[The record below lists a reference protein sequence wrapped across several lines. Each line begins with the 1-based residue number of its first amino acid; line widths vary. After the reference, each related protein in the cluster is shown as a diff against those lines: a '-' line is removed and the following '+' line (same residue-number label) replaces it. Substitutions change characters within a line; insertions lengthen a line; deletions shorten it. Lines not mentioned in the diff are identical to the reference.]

1 MTPLV
6 VLGMILGYFLL
17 LMLVSQLTSRKAD
30 NAAFFLGNRKSPW
43 FVVAFGMLGASLS
56 GVTFISVPGWVLDT
70 NFTYMQMVMGYFL
83 GYLVIAF
90 VLLPLYYRMN
100 LTSIYGYLDKRF
112 GLSAYKT
119 GAAFFLL
126 SRTIGASFRLFIVA
140 EVLQLV
146 VFDAWNVPFWVT
158 VIVTILFIWL
168 YTFRGGIKTI
178 IWTDT
183 LQTAL
188 MLTAVVATVVIIAR
202 QMDLSFIG
210 MVDVIRDSDYSR
222 MFVFDDW
229 QNRQHFFKQ
238 FLSGMLIT
246 IVMTG
251 LDQDMMQKNLS
262 CRNLKEAKTNMVTYG
277 LAFIP
282 FNLLFLSLG
291 VLLVVF
297 SQSNGIALPADGDHL
312 YPLLAQSQLGNVV
325 LAFFI
330 LGLTASAYSSAD
342 SALTSLTTSF
352 TVDILDGKKLPEKKL
367 KRLRTRVHIGVSL
380 LLLVVIMIFSLV
392 KDRSVVDSIFTVASY
407 TYGPLLGMFA
417 FGILTKRQL
426 RMKFV
431 PIIAILSP
439 VLSYFIM
446 LIVARVWGYAFAYEL
461 LLVNGTLCFMGLWMA
476 SYRKEPAA

>member
-6 VLGMILGYFLL
+6 VLVMILGYFLL

-188 MLTAVVATVVIIAR
+188 MLTAVVATVVIIAK

-210 MVDVIRDSDYSR
+210 MVDVIHDSDYSR

-229 QNRQHFFKQ
+229 QSRQHFFKQ

-262 CRNLKEAKTNMVTYG
+262 CRNLKDAKTNMVTYG

-312 YPLLAQSQLGNVV
+312 YPLLAQSQLGN
-325 LAFFI
+325 
-330 LGLTASAYSSAD
+330 
-342 SALTSLTTSF
+342 
-352 TVDILDGKKLPEKKL
+352 
-367 KRLRTRVHIGVSL
+367 
-380 LLLVVIMIFSLV
+380 
-392 KDRSVVDSIFTVASY
+392 
-407 TYGPLLGMFA
+407 
-417 FGILTKRQL
+417 
-426 RMKFV
+426 
-431 PIIAILSP
+431 
-439 VLSYFIM
+439 
-446 LIVARVWGYAFAYEL
+446 
-461 LLVNGTLCFMGLWMA
+461 
-476 SYRKEPAA
+476 

>member
-70 NFTYMQMVMGYFL
+70 DFTYMQMVMGYFL

-461 LLVNGTLCFMGLWMA
+461 LLVNGALCFAGLWMA
-476 SYRKEPAA
+476 SYRDELKT

>member
-1 MTPLV
+1 MTPLA

-70 NFTYMQMVMGYFL
+70 DFTYMQMVMGYFL

-188 MLTAVVATVVIIAR
+188 MLTAVVATLVIIAK

-229 QNRQHFFKQ
+229 QSRQHFFKQ

-380 LLLVVIMIFSLV
+380 LLLVVILIFGLV
-392 KDRSVVDSIFTVASY
+392 KNRSVVDSIFTVASY

-461 LLVNGTLCFMGLWMA
+461 LLVNGVLCFLG
-476 SYRKEPAA
+476 

>member
-6 VLGMILGYFLL
+6 VLVMILGYFLL

-188 MLTAVVATVVIIAR
+188 MLTAVVATVVIIAK

-210 MVDVIRDSDYSR
+210 MVDVIHDSDYSR

-229 QNRQHFFKQ
+229 QSRQHFFKQ

-262 CRNLKEAKTNMVTYG
+262 CRNLKDAKTNMVTYG

-330 LGLTASAYSSAD
+330 LGLIASAYSSAD

-352 TVDILDGKKLPEKKL
+352 TVDILDGKKLAEKKL

-380 LLLVVIMIFSLV
+380 LLLVVIMIFNLV

-417 FGILTKRQL
+417 FGIFTKRQL

-446 LIVARVWGYAFAYEL
+446 LVVARVWGYAFAYEL

-476 SYRKEPAA
+476 SYRDELKT

>member
-1 MTPLV
+1 MTPLA

-70 NFTYMQMVMGYFL
+70 DFTYMQMVMGYFL

-188 MLTAVVATVVIIAR
+188 MLTAVVATLVIIAK

-229 QNRQHFFKQ
+229 QSRQHFFKQ

-380 LLLVVIMIFSLV
+380 LLLVVILIFGLV
-392 KDRSVVDSIFTVASY
+392 KNRSVVDSIFTVASY

-461 LLVNGTLCFMGLWMA
+461 LLVNGVLCFLGLWMA
-476 SYRKEPAA
+476 SYRDELRT

>member
-461 LLVNGTLCFMGLWMA
+461 LLVNGALCFAGLWMA
-476 SYRKEPAA
+476 SYRDELKT

>member
-1 MTPLV
+1 MTPLL

-158 VIVTILFIWL
+158 VILTILFIWL

-183 LQTAL
+183 LQTTL
-188 MLTAVVATVVIIAR
+188 MLTAVVATLVIIAK

-229 QNRQHFFKQ
+229 QSRQHFFKQ

-325 LAFFI
+325 LALFI

-380 LLLVVIMIFSLV
+380 LLLVVIMIFGLV
-392 KDRSVVDSIFTVASY
+392 KNRSVVDSIFTVASY

-461 LLVNGTLCFMGLWMA
+461 LLVNGVLCFLGLWMA
-476 SYRKEPAA
+476 SYRDELRT

>member
-1 MTPLV
+1 MTPLA

-70 NFTYMQMVMGYFL
+70 DFTYMQMVMGYFL

-188 MLTAVVATVVIIAR
+188 MLTAVVATLVIIAK

-229 QNRQHFFKQ
+229 QSRQHFFKQ

-380 LLLVVIMIFSLV
+380 LLLVVILIFGLV
-392 KDRSVVDSIFTVASY
+392 KNRSVVDSIFTVASY

-461 LLVNGTLCFMGLWMA
+461 LLVNGVLCFLGLWMA
-476 SYRKEPAA
+476 SYRDELKT